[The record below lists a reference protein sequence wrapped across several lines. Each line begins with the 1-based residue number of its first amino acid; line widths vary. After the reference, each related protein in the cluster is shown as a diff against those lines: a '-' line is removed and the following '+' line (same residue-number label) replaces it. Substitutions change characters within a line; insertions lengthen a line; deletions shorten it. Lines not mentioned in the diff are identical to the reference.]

1 MINEA
6 FLVLDAIKKGQ
17 APGHPRKDDWLEAFR
32 TMRWTVETTAGPS
45 LTDDGEKA
53 HAAMRR
59 ERVRAG

>member
-17 APGHPRKDDWLEAFR
+17 PPRHPRQEHWLEAFK
-32 TMRWTVETTAGPS
+32 TMRWTVETLAGPA

-53 HAAMRR
+53 LADMRR